1 MDEVVINT
9 SKTVTLSLG
18 SDPTDQSV
26 SATLVH
32 EWSGDTVKASTT
44 CTRTGV
50 GTYTI
55 TYGENESGSGTY
67 YLESGGIHKVTFSY
81 TVNGT
86 AYTSDSYFIVYSPYI
101 SSSNF
106 FAIHSGLSASFS
118 SSFSTYEKK
127 VRRIINTYCGQD
139 FYNYTSKSITLDGN
153 DSRSLHLPKPL
164 YTLTTV
170 YSDYGDSDQLL
181 IHDSSDSTKLNLE
194 KTRSF
199 SPFESS
205 WHLRFKNKIT
215 TKVNERLLG
224 NTFKS
229 KSDYRVTGDWGWQS
243 VPNNVESASEILI
256 ADMMNNDS
264 EYRNHRIISVDMDA
278 ARISFDG
285 DFLGTTGNT
294 EADILL
300 MDYTTYV
307 MDYVG

>member
-1 MDEVVINT
+1 MDEVQANT
-9 SKTVTLSLG
+9 SKTLTLTLG
-18 SDPTDQSV
+18 ADPTGNSV
-26 SATLVH
+26 NAILTH
-32 EWSGDTVKASTT
+32 AWSNEVVKASTA
-44 CTRTGV
+44 CTRSSEGV
-50 GTYTI
+50 YTI
-55 TYGENESGSGTY
+55 TYGEKEAGSANYYLNASGTHR
-67 YLESGGIHKVTFSY
+67 IQFSY

-86 AYTSDSYFIVYSPYI
+86 EYTTDQYIDVYAPYI
-101 SSSNF
+101 TSANF
-106 FAIHSGLSASFS
+106 FAIHSGLQSAYS
-118 SSFSTYEKK
+118 SSFGTYERK

-139 FYNYTSKSITLDGN
+139 FYNYPSKTVSIDGN
-153 DSRSLHLPKPL
+153 GSQSLHLPRPI

-181 IHDSSDSTKLNLE
+181 IHDSSDSNNQNLE
-194 KTRSF
+194 KVRTSGSF
-199 SPFESS
+199 GSS
-205 WHLRFKNKIT
+205 WHVRYKNKIT

-224 NTFKS
+224 NKFRE
-229 KSDYRVTGDWGWQS
+229 KSDYRVTGDWGWRT
-243 VPNNVESASEILI
+243 VPNNVESASELLI
-256 ADMMNNDS
+256 SDMMNNDS